1 MKRRGR
7 GVFLLILPDGKSV
20 FAECCFYINHFH
32 CIYFIAC
39 CWYNMTFSLNIK
51 PYGGGGETGGAV
63 GKTSVLTLALTS
75 QFGTFS
81 VLNYTHISTY

>member
-20 FAECCFYINHFH
+20 FAECCFLYKPFSLHLFH
-32 CIYFIAC
+32 CMLSVQ
-39 CWYNMTFSLNIK
+39 YNIFLEHQTIR
-51 PYGGGGETGGAV
+51 ERGGAV

-81 VLNYTHISTY
+81 VLNYTHISTH